1 MRRWLGRCGQTRS
14 ATLAGVGRLDIACV
28 GDADVVDYADVYE
41 RCILLPSGNVDQM
54 PIALANKMC
63 KKMMFCLT
71 WIGLS
76 KREPL
81 RVLIHGLLL
90 MNKL

>member
-1 MRRWLGRCGQTRS
+1 MTPIGIQMKWQVKDS
-14 ATLAGVGRLDIACV
+14 PGVLNMIN
-28 GDADVVDYADVYE
+28 DYADVYE

-71 WIGLS
+71 WIGLP

-81 RVLIHGLLL
+81 
-90 MNKL
+90 KT